1 MGQRASRVLQ
11 QESTRPQRSTT
22 SSGAKTLPSAKLEHM
37 WHRLIILLKMFLRFT
52 QIKDFLLTIMPSET
66 INPTED
72 EDDFEKIDV
81 EGDTSD
87 RPKSKENKKAKP
99 WRILTFKGEKF
110 VVGNQLEAG
119 KGTKDKQKHTHDPI
133 VCQHPSGQ
141 MFGRGGKDDKKW
153 WTCVACGG
161 RWDRVPLAYYELTSA
176 PKCRDILTFG
186 KHAGQT
192 FDWAYL
198 NDMAYCQWIM
208 MTMESGD
215 SSCPQLKKFAR
226 YLATREA
233 RDPGDIPAGR
243 MDEEL

>member
-1 MGQRASRVLQ
+1 MLEKAWQRFR
-11 QESTRPQRSTT
+11 
-22 SSGAKTLPSAKLEHM
+22 
-37 WHRLIILLKMFLRFT
+37 ILLTMFLRFT
-52 QIKDFLLTIMPSET
+52 QQKNFLLSILPAEL

-81 EGDTSD
+81 GDA
-87 RPKSKENKKAKP
+87 RPKPKEKKKNKP
-99 WRILTFKGEKF
+99 FRILPFKGESF
-110 VVGNQLEAG
+110 VVGDRLIAG
-119 KGTKDKQKHTHDPI
+119 KGAKDLKKHTHDPI
-133 VCQHPSGQ
+133 VCQHPSAQ
-141 MFGRGGKDDKKW
+141 MFARGGKDEKKW
-153 WTCVACGG
+153 WTCTACGG

-192 FDWAYL
+192 YDYAYL

-215 SSCPQLKKFAR
+215 SSCQQLKKFAR

-243 MDEEL
+243 MDDEL